1 MPDTISTIS
10 ATDIYRRLLSY
21 VKPYWFVFII
31 AIIAMLVFAATETAL
46 AAMMKPLLDGSF
58 VERDATIIKLI
69 PIALIA
75 LFIVRGIANF
85 ITVYGLG
92 WIARNVI
99 RNLRAEMFDQLL
111 ILPTSFYDKSTP
123 GQLLAKL
130 LYDVEQVANAA
141 TDAIITVIRDSLT
154 ILGLLLWMI
163 YLNGYLSLIIL
174 TTVPIIGLLV
184 YKISSRFRRISKTIQ
199 QSMGDVSHISG
210 EVIEGNREVKTFGS
224 QAYEI
229 KRFEKVNQQNRRQRM
244 KMLAT
249 DAISQPIIQ
258 LITVLGLSV
267 VIYLAT
273 LPNMLDQITPGS
285 FISFVTA
292 MFMIL
297 TPLKRLTKINA
308 KLQRGIAAA
317 QSIFEL
323 LDEQPEQDL
332 GNKIVSRVQGDI
344 QYKNVSFSYSSC
356 NDTTTKTLDSISFH
370 AKPGQTIAFVGHSG
384 SGKTTLVSLLA
395 RFYPLSQGKI
405 EIDGM
410 DINELT
416 LRSLRQQISLV
427 NQQVILFNDTIANN
441 IAYGQKDVT
450 NDQIIAAAKAAYAWS
465 FIERLPDGLATE
477 VGQNGVLL
485 SGGQRQRIAIAR
497 ALLRDAPILILDEA
511 TASLDSEAER
521 HIQLALEALMKQRTT
536 LVIAHRLSTIEK
548 ADLIIVMHEG
558 KIVES
563 GTHTELLTKGQHY
576 AELHRLQFQE
586 KPIDSEQNTHR

>member
-10 ATDIYRRLLSY
+10 ASDVYRRLLSY

-31 AIIAMLVFAATETAL
+31 AIIAMLVFAGTETAL

-58 VERDATIIKLI
+58 VDRDETIIRLI

-111 ILPTSFYDKSTP
+111 ILPARFYDKSTP

-184 YKISSRFRRISKTIQ
+184 YKISSRFRLISKTIQ
-199 QSMGDVSHISG
+199 QSMGEVGHISG

-224 QAYEI
+224 QAYET
-229 KRFEKVNQQNRRQRM
+229 KRFEKVNQQNRRQQM

-258 LITVLGLSV
+258 LITVLGLSA
-267 VIYLAT
+267 VIYIAT
-273 LPNMLDQITPGS
+273 LPTMLEQITAGS

-308 KLQRGIAAA
+308 ILQRGIAAA
-317 QSIFEL
+317 QSVFEL
-323 LDEQPEQDL
+323 LDEQPEQDI
-332 GNKIVSRVQGDI
+332 GDKTVSRVQGDI
-344 QYKNVSFSYSSC
+344 QYKNVSFSY
-356 NDTTTKTLDSISFH
+356 NDTVTKTLDSISFH

-384 SGKTTLVSLLA
+384 SGKTTLVSLLP
-395 RFYPLSQGKI
+395 RFYPISEGKI
-405 EIDGM
+405 EIDGI
-410 DINELT
+410 DINALT
-416 LRSLRQQISLV
+416 LRSLRQQIALV

-450 NDQIIAAAKAAYAWS
+450 NDQIIAAAKAAHAWG

-563 GTHTELLTKGQHY
+563 GTHTELLAKGQHY
-576 AELHRLQFQE
+576 AELHRLHFQE
-586 KPIDSEQNTHR
+586 KPIDSEQNTHN